1 MRVPDVIPAHE
12 FPLTETLRWLIACK
26 TAFVNG
32 FGGTA
37 AESRE
42 AYQRKTVELSQ
53 GLEYIFSFDDVQRM
67 ILTRRHWLLM
77 QMVVTGN
84 GPSINDL
91 IRAETTERLRYF
103 EALVQTYT
111 PASAGSP
118 RPWSRTKAFSPA
130 PQDHVATRQL

>member
-53 GLEYIFSFDDVQRM
+53 GLGYIFSFDDVHRM

-77 QMVVTGN
+77 QMVGVWLFWSDTRERV
-84 GPSINDL
+84 L
-91 IRAETTERLRYF
+91 MRAVPL
-103 EALVQTYT
+103 
-111 PASAGSP
+111 PG
-118 RPWSRTKAFSPA
+118 RTVW
-130 PQDHVATRQL
+130 H